1 MSLCEKFPAIL
12 RLILL
17 LAILRASDTAVG
29 WAQPNSSTDRIAP
42 AKKEGLVNLYTS
54 WDLDRSGEMKRL
66 FEKRYPG
73 SLRHSNIARISSVR
87 CLEFGS

>member
-1 MSLCEKFPAIL
+1 MSLCEKFPGIL

-42 AKKEGLVNLYTS
+42 AKKEGLINLYTS
-54 WDLDRSGEMKRL
+54 WDLDRSGGDEATLREALSRL
-66 FEKRYPG
+66 AETLKHRTDQFR
-73 SLRHSNIARISSVR
+73 AM
-87 CLEFGS
+87 FGIR